1 MSIMPDTLSLT
12 AGAAS
17 SWLRRS
23 PRSPDLNPGIPV
35 PSPQLE
41 VRIQSSVISGKNEAK
56 KKTQH
61 VPLSLRVESSRSNL
75 QIAASLSAQLGL
87 GLGLGMGLG
96 LGLGKLGSVFGYD
109 TRS

>member
-12 AGAAS
+12 AGQPA
-17 SWLRRS
+17 LGFED
-23 PRSPDLNPGIPV
+23 PPDPSISTQGSQFPV

-87 GLGLGMGLG
+87 GLGMGLG
-96 LGLGKLGSVFGYD
+96 LGLG
-109 TRS
+109 